1 MPRKIMRNCKTLIF
15 QTILIL
21 TFIGGIAFALPSYSQ
36 TSNSPNA
43 PNSKSKPTNQKTI
56 DFLLDQIDGANT
68 VIEANKTNIAALEAE
83 IKLEKENSA
92 SLNNS
97 YEAAKREIVALRT
110 ANDALQKAVEL
121 NNQTIT
127 LLKSDNEALKLK
139 NKRLKKDKLRAYAV
153 ALGIFLIKV
162 L

>member
-1 MPRKIMRNCKTLIF
+1 
-15 QTILIL
+15 
-21 TFIGGIAFALPSYSQ
+21 LPSYSQ